1 MAATAAAA
9 PRGDDAV
16 HRRAGARLFYTDRYL
31 YEENPAD
38 LGGEP
43 FYTRPPFYSTDPHG
57 GPLPSPLPDGPG
69 WLDYAP
75 HGGTFRTANNRSSP
89 FVLHTAADL
98 TYEGFDLGGCGGDAA
113 GCGLSLVG
121 GAAIASLNASADAST
136 AEAAAAAAAAAARA
150 AHDATRTGGAAS
162 RGAGGGGAAR
172 ADAAAQGPR
181 ERCGRGMGTA
191 AAAAAGV
198 AATGLAFYPANCEMG
213 RP

>member
-1 MAATAAAA
+1 MAVTAAAGRPA
-9 PRGDDAV
+9 ETDAWYIGV
-16 HRRAGARLFYTDRYL
+16 QGLDFFYRDRYL
-31 YEENPAD
+31 YEENPTD

-69 WLDYAP
+69 WLGYAP
-75 HGGTFRTANNRSSP
+75 HGGTFRTANNRSSL
-89 FVLHTAADL
+89 FVLHTATDL

-136 AEAAAAAAAAAARA
+136 AEAAAAAAATAAARA

-162 RGAGGGGAAR
+162 RGAGG
-172 ADAAAQGPR
+172 AAAPPVLTLLRKDRVNDAGAVWARQPLPLQAWQPR
-181 ERCGRGMGTA
+181 A
-191 AAAAAGV
+191 
-198 AATGLAFYPANCEMG
+198 
-213 RP
+213 

>member
-1 MAATAAAA
+1 MQ
-9 PRGDDAV
+9 GLDF
-16 HRRAGARLFYTDRYL
+16 FYRDRYL
-31 YEENPAD
+31 YEENPTN

-121 GAAIASLNASADAST
+121 GAAIASLNASADASR
-136 AEAAAAAAAAAARA
+136 ARKSMRKAIVLRRKLLVLGRSRVLVEEAAWFRVGEEAS
-150 AHDATRTGGAAS
+150 TRSGGC
-162 RGAGGGGAAR
+162 
-172 ADAAAQGPR
+172 QFPV
-181 ERCGRGMGTA
+181 GR
-191 AAAAAGV
+191 
-198 AATGLAFYPANCEMG
+198 
-213 RP
+213 